1 MIRDRDKGAQRHL
14 VDVDDPA
21 GLALCGRPGPW
32 SPFDADAHLKAG
44 RCADCAT
51 SHQMTTNHVGGRTWA
66 GG

>member
-1 MIRDRDKGAQRHL
+1 MIRDRDGGKVRHL

-21 GLALCGRPGPW
+21 KLALCGRPGPW
-32 SPFDADAHLKAG
+32 SATPADVRSK
-44 RCADCAT
+44 RCDDCAT